1 MLMAVCEARGGRA
14 LSWALAALLW
24 AYWAAAEGGLR
35 TGTGAGTP
43 GAGTPEPATPE
54 SESPQPG
61 SPQSGTLEPGS
72 PQPGTPQSGTLEP
85 GSPQPGTPQ
94 PGSPE
99 SETPQPGSPE
109 SETLQPGSPQPGTPQ
124 TGSPESETLQP
135 GTPEPG
141 TLEPGDPT
149 PKILTSAVPICTCDL
164 MGGAC
169 ELKCC
174 CDPDCSSADVDAFSS
189 CLPGSVPVISQVCI
203 EESVIF
209 TSNGPFRTIINK
221 DGLDTLFC
229 VIVNNPKT
237 NYFVTPQS
245 ISRERFPSL
254 VSQFGRGSFSVPS
267 VQQGSCRVLTLS
279 REVYQVGDPIM
290 TLFRHPFMVGV
301 LRQPTALTGGECT
314 DRNPAGY
321 LQDHSSRCTRSVG
334 DLNATCHMLPALNA
348 ESYFNNFDLS
358 SVPNITIQERV
369 KIIPENGEDA
379 YSPFVRDNK
388 CMNVVSE
395 VTYRIKWKGAEGIVG
410 ASVNFVVIDVPLSTT
425 KIQQTF
431 HTFFVRGPANG
442 TAKRRSG
449 NPGYLRGKPI
459 LAFNGEAAA
468 SLTVLK
474 STGDGSCSQLDRS
487 PVLFQH
493 QMRSGCF
500 YRFSPGLTC
509 SKLQTH
515 INLLLLGNNP
525 PDSLGILGNA
535 SSRNLESLTRIINLM
550 PEALN
555 VTCETSCNLSNMLEM
570 QILWAMLGPLANP
583 QAALLGARFQY
594 QRQDV
599 QCSTGRV
606 SLKTSVTFIET
617 TRYPPAPRDQ
627 PTAEQKLPFDFFY
640 PFKVISSGVGVSAG
654 SRMGTFCSVLLTGFL
669 NQR

>member
-229 VIVNNPKT
+229 VIVNNRLNT
-237 NYFVTPQS
+237 IQ
-245 ISRERFPSL
+245 
-254 VSQFGRGSFSVPS
+254 RG
-267 VQQGSCRVLTLS
+267 LS
-279 REVYQVGDPIM
+279 
-290 TLFRHPFMVGV
+290 
-301 LRQPTALTGGECT
+301 
-314 DRNPAGY
+314 GY